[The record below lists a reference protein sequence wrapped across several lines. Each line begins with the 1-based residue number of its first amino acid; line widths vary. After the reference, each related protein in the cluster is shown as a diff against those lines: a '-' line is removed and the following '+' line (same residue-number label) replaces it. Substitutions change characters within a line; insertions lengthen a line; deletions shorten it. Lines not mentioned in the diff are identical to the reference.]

1 MRKNKLN
8 NNYLRTDVIPEEAPI
23 LFSNKQLYENKK
35 FSEKAIRKSIKE
47 VSSVSKL
54 KVGAT
59 CVREGAIN
67 NTVPMIMPV
76 LVRSNKKRRIAIMHP
91 FAQIQTFR
99 FIVQFEKQLI
109 IHFKKSSFSVRS
121 PRKRNDNRIY
131 SHEVLIKKTSHI
143 LYRYRNIDNQELSE
157 DYIRKFRH
165 YFSYKSVSNLNDMF
179 KQNKF
184 INARKK
190 YEHLIKIDV
199 LNFFPSIYTHTISW
213 ALYSSKRLG
222 KLHQKDTG
230 SFQNQA
236 DKVTQSINFNETNGI
251 IVGPEYSRIIAEIIL
266 TTVDKNVESGM
277 YSMGYVHGRDYQVFR
292 YVDDTYIFYNNN
304 DLKENI
310 RSFYDKELEK
320 FNLKINVNKIIGYD
334 ASLAINE
341 TSIDSIREAFNYFGN
356 SNKFLVLQKNFDL
369 AQGKLNIDNK
379 KFELSDTRGTYE
391 QWQILFSRI
400 KDVIYNNKENATT
413 LVNYF
418 FSSIMH
424 RINLSPNFTTKGG
437 AYKYINT
444 LNLFLDQILI
454 LLKLSPTRKTYSYY
468 VIIQLTL
475 LRDMKK
481 SFSDKSLDLI
491 NDYKMNIY
499 GSVFSSIRSVLSFDW
514 FDPVQGY
521 ELYPLIK
528 FFKNFDMYL
537 TPFELITPIKQN
549 NQYVVYT
556 AIAYYIYDK
565 KRVSPNFKTVE
576 KKLYQEIKE
585 NIENFKDKGTCKNK
599 IAKDAEFFYMV
610 NDFSKYPGFSGQE
623 KLFFRTKLGQASSE
637 IPLIQEIS
645 KESYYEWDTDF
656 NEYSRKVFMKIII
669 GKVNKLNNYYE

>member
-1 MRKNKLN
+1 M
-8 NNYLRTDVIPEEAPI
+8 
-23 LFSNKQLYENKK
+23 
-35 FSEKAIRKSIKE
+35 
-47 VSSVSKL
+47 
-54 KVGAT
+54 
-59 CVREGAIN
+59 
-67 NTVPMIMPV
+67 
-76 LVRSNKKRRIAIMHP
+76 
-91 FAQIQTFR
+91 
-99 FIVQFEKQLI
+99 
-109 IHFKKSSFSVRS
+109 
-121 PRKRNDNRIY
+121 
-131 SHEVLIKKTSHI
+131 
-143 LYRYRNIDNQELSE
+143 
-157 DYIRKFRH
+157 
-165 YFSYKSVSNLNDMF
+165 
-179 KQNKF
+179 
-184 INARKK
+184 
-190 YEHLIKIDV
+190 
-199 LNFFPSIYTHTISW
+199 
-213 ALYSSKRLG
+213 
-222 KLHQKDTG
+222 
-230 SFQNQA
+230 
-236 DKVTQSINFNETNGI
+236 
-251 IVGPEYSRIIAEIIL
+251 
-266 TTVDKNVESGM
+266 
-277 YSMGYVHGRDYQVFR
+277 
-292 YVDDTYIFYNNN
+292 
-304 DLKENI
+304 
-310 RSFYDKELEK
+310 
-320 FNLKINVNKIIGYD
+320 
-334 ASLAINE
+334 
-341 TSIDSIREAFNYFGN
+341 
-356 SNKFLVLQKNFDL
+356 
-369 AQGKLNIDNK
+369 
-379 KFELSDTRGTYE
+379 
-391 QWQILFSRI
+391 
-400 KDVIYNNKENATT
+400 
-413 LVNYF
+413 
-418 FSSIMH
+418 
-424 RINLSPNFTTKGG
+424 
-437 AYKYINT
+437 
-444 LNLFLDQILI
+444 NLFLDQILI

-585 NIENFKDKGTCKNK
+585 NIENFKDKGTSKNK

-623 KLFFRTKLGQASSE
+623 KLFFRTKLEQASSE